1 MQHGIAIDLFPL
13 KRDGWKSRGGGG
25 GPGGAAVRNDVTHEP
40 YVLEKCRS
48 ALIYTKSRD
57 LECTK
62 IDILQFT
69 PDSITDKICSS

>member
-1 MQHGIAIDLFPL
+1 MAGNH
-13 KRDGWKSRGGGG
+13 GGGG
-25 GPGGAAVRNDVTHEP
+25 GVRNDVTHES

-69 PDSITDKICSS
+69 PDSITGKICSS

>member
-1 MQHGIAIDLFPL
+1 MQHGIAIDLFPAQARWL
-13 KRDGWKSRGGGG
+13 EITR
-25 GPGGAAVRNDVTHEP
+25 GGAAVRNDVTHES

-48 ALIYTKSRD
+48 ALIYRKSRD
-57 LECTK
+57 LEYTK